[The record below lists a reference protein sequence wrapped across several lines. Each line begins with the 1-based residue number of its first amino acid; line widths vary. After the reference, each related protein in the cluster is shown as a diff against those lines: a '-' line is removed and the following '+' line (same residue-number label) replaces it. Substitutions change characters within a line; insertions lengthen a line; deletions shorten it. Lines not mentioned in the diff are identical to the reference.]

1 MIQPFTYYNPTRIVF
16 GEGRIAQL
24 SRLIEPHYR
33 ILLVMGGGSIRRNGV
48 YDAVCQALEGRSV
61 TEFWGIESNPTV
73 ETIRKAVQLG
83 RQEQCDFVLAVGGG
97 SVIDASKLIIAAMCS
112 DQDPWDIVRAGKHR
126 GEHLPLGVV
135 LTIPATGSEM
145 NSGGVI
151 SCRETQEKYSFSSKH
166 PRFAILDPRV
176 PTSLPPYQVACGLA
190 DTFVHV
196 MEQYMTTMR
205 SPLLMDRMA
214 EGVLHTL
221 IEIAPGL
228 THNHQDV
235 DLMGEFMLCATVG
248 LNGYLSWG
256 VDQDWSTHYI
266 GHEVTALTGLTH
278 GHTLAIILPATLQV
292 MRHLGKQDKLIQYAT
307 RIWGFTP
314 QSCQGEEHAITAAIE
329 ATKQF
334 FAKLGLSVTLRDAEV
349 SHEVIDEVVRR
360 FTERGTVLG
369 EHQNMTPEIVR
380 QILELAYE

>member
-1 MIQPFTYYNPTRIVF
+1 MVQPFTYHNPTKLVF
-16 GEGRIAQL
+16 GEGRIADL
-24 SRLIEPHYR
+24 PRLIDPHYR

-48 YDAVCQALEGRSV
+48 YDAVHKALEGRSV
-61 TEFWGIESNPTV
+61 TDFWGIESNPTV
-73 ETIRKAVQLG
+73 ETIREAVQLG
-83 RQEQCDFVLAVGGG
+83 RQERCDFVLAVGGG

-112 DQDPWDIVRAGKHR
+112 DKDPWDIVLAGKHR
-126 GEHLPLGVV
+126 GEYLPLGVV

-145 NSGGVI
+145 NSGAVI
-151 SCRETQEKYSFSSKH
+151 SCRETEEKYAFTSQH
-166 PRFAILDPRV
+166 PRFSILDPHI

-205 SPLLMDRMA
+205 SPLVMDRAA
-214 EGVLHTL
+214 EGVLQTL

-228 THNHQDV
+228 TLHSDDA
-235 DLMGEFMLCATVG
+235 DLMSEFMLCATIG
-248 LNGYLSWG
+248 LNNSLAWG

-292 MRHLGKQDKLIQYAT
+292 MRHLGKHDKLLQYAT
-307 RIWGFTP
+307 RVWGLTP
-314 QSCQGEEHAITAAIE
+314 QACQGEEHAITAAIE
-329 ATKQF
+329 ATRQF
-334 FAKLGLSVTLRDAEV
+334 FAKLGLSITLRDAEV
-349 SHEVIDEVVRR
+349 PHEVIDEVVRR
-360 FTERGTVLG
+360 FTERGTLLG
-369 EHQNMTPEIVR
+369 EHQNVTPEIVR